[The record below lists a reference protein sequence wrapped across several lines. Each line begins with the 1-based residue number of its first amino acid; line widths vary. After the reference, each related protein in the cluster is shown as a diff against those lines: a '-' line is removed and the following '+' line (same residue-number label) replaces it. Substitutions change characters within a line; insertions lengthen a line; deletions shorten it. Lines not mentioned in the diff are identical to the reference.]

1 MKTTTTT
8 PSSAA
13 PRAAR
18 PRRPYVAPAI
28 EVIEM
33 ENEGVIA
40 SSGNLP
46 GYGDDD
52 MFSSG
57 SSSQMRNNSN
67 SYNAASFSELEDA
80 INDILTFEK

>member
-1 MKTTTTT
+1 MKTATT

-13 PRAAR
+13 PRAAST
-18 PRRPYVAPAI
+18 RRPYVAPAI

-40 SSGNLP
+40 SSGNLS
-46 GYGDDD
+46 GYGDGD

-57 SSSQMRNNSN
+57 SNQMRNNSN
-67 SYNAASFSELEDA
+67 SYNSASFSELEDA